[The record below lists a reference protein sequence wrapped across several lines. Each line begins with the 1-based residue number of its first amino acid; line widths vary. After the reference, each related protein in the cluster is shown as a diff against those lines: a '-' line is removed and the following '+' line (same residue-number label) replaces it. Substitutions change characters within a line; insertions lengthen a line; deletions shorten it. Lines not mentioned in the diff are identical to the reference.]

1 MLGVFPF
8 GFVIEDQHWGLAGTL
23 LAAYALIATASLLG
37 ALPLLLLER
46 RRERC

>member
-8 GFVIEDQHWGLAGTL
+8 GFVIEDQLWALAGTM
-23 LAAYALIATASLLG
+23 LAAYALIAVATFLG
-37 ALPLLLLER
+37 TLALLLLER